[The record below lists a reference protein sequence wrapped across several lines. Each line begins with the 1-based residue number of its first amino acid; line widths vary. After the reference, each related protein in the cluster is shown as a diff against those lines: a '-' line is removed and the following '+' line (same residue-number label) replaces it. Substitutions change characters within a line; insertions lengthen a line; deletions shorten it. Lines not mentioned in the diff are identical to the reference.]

1 MKAAQDHISEIK
13 ARLATSAI
21 VATVDIVAERITE
34 YRGYFRARMSLM
46 NGDFLEVS
54 EYFIIQAGQP
64 STVEYRYQWMDGA
77 QQKLVKRWDNA
88 EHYPDAP
95 NFPHHIH
102 VGDEKQVVSGR
113 LLGIIAL
120 LDIIEQDIG
129 K

>member
-1 MKAAQDHISEIK
+1 VKAAQDHISEIK

-34 YRGYFRARMSLM
+34 YRGYFRARMTLT

-54 EYFIIQAGQP
+54 EYFVVQAGQP
-64 STVEYRYQWMDGA
+64 STVEYRYQSMDDA
-77 QQKLVKRWDNA
+77 HQKLVKRWDNA
-88 EHYPDAP
+88 EHYPDMP
-95 NFPHHIH
+95 HFPHHIH
-102 VGDEKQVVSGR
+102 VGDKKQVVPGR
-113 LLGIIAL
+113 LLDIIDL